1 MIEPTIELDRR
12 HSLTLSPDLRDEV
25 KGPVQLSPGRAR
37 TVRVILALRPTERD
51 EIQALATK
59 HGLPLATF
67 CRELLLVAKG
77 AVK

>member
-1 MIEPTIELDRR
+1 MIDLDRR
-12 HSLTLSPDLRDEV
+12 RTIALSPDLRDEV

-37 TVRVILALRPTERD
+37 TVRVILALRPSE
-51 EIQALATK
+51 QADLQSLAAK